1 MDELE
6 ELTNR
11 TKRTINR
18 WMQFGKLPER
28 LFPHREE
35 GKQRYWTVAQA
46 NEIAQLLAQE
56 RGTLVDTTEDMH
68 RFAVIMRTGYRFP
81 DRIVKKIRS
90 RIARNQSRE
99 QINDALFPE
108 VSYTTQDAFD
118 KAIVGCCRY
127 HGFPVPPRYLTMN
140 NLRTARRLQA
150 HGQCLEEIV
159 NTLYRRTS
167 YTGHIE
173 LEGDLVRAFEL
184 RDWEL
189 PHSDPT
195 VPWKDKLTHRQ
206 QAEIRALE
214 RQLKAIERM
223 MK

>member
-99 QINDALFPE
+99 QINDALDGSIPDTDCRHDFCRRQFG
-108 VSYTTQDAFD
+108 VAMR
-118 KAIVGCCRY
+118 IVM
-127 HGFPVPPRYLTMN
+127 FT
-140 NLRTARRLQA
+140 
-150 HGQCLEEIV
+150 
-159 NTLYRRTS
+159 
-167 YTGHIE
+167 
-173 LEGDLVRAFEL
+173 
-184 RDWEL
+184 
-189 PHSDPT
+189 
-195 VPWKDKLTHRQ
+195 
-206 QAEIRALE
+206 
-214 RQLKAIERM
+214 
-223 MK
+223 